1 MANLI
6 HYRLFQ
12 VVFIAPTN
20 FRGSRIKIKDL
31 RHNKT
36 VIINQDHRKND
47 ICECAVDYLKS
58 KKIKCQNAF
67 GSSNEFYIL
76 MTKDFATQIK

>member
-1 MANLI
+1 MANLT

-12 VVFIAPTN
+12 ISFVPPTN
-20 FRGSRIKIKDL
+20 FRGSRVKIKDL

-36 VIINQDHRKND
+36 VIINQNYRKND
-47 ICECAVDYLKS
+47 ICECAVDFLKT
-58 KKIKCQNAF
+58 KKIKCQAF

-76 MTKDFATQIK
+76 MSKDFATQIK